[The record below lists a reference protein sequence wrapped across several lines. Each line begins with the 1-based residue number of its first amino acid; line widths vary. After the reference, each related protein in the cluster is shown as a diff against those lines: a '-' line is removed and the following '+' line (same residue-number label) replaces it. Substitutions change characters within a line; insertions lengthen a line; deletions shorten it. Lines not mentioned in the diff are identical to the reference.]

1 MSFFSGFTGYS
12 LTMSGK
18 KLNYTP
24 PGVGE
29 GLGTF
34 TNIITSILSIF
45 SLVNEYDSYYKL
57 DKKKEYNIDKILI
70 GFIILAILLITLYY
84 IIRESIIDKTKENS
98 DITIN
103 IVYFSLSML
112 LLFVYLVYVFVIKK

>member
-57 DKKKEYNIDKILI
+57 DKKKNII
-70 GFIILAILLITLYY
+70 
-84 IIRESIIDKTKENS
+84 
-98 DITIN
+98 
-103 IVYFSLSML
+103 
-112 LLFVYLVYVFVIKK
+112 